1 MTAVPFVFGPK
12 FQNSMLSL
20 MLRDLSFTSRV
31 IKFVENDHLHSDAH
45 KWVFDEIKKKY
56 LKAGIVPS
64 QIEIESGLKKV
75 EKHKVKLYRQFV
87 GEIYKQLPEDP
98 EYIREQLSE
107 FARRANFNDLFSYSQ
122 VLYNGGKADEAYR
135 YVLEQI
141 NHLHA
146 ISFKDDQTVSVTD
159 FEDIRQRFVQQRVLT
174 VDRISTGIP
183 ALDTILRGGLSR
195 LEGEFAVIVA
205 EPKKGKSIALI
216 HMGASC
222 LLKNFKCRV
231 AHFVLEGSTE
241 TTIFRYQSR
250 LSGIPEE
257 RIASDELTPEEQT
270 KLHKIGKRFMGRLEL
285 IPFNTHWEY
294 TTTDIESKLAELDR
308 KGMTPDLIVIDYADL
323 LLPREKSREERMNQR
338 EVYRELK
345 RLALMR
351 KCAIWTASQA
361 QRPKDDGQKESLLK
375 ANSIAETYEKVRI
388 ADFIGT
394 LNQTPKEQRM
404 GVLRFHA
411 DIYRNNACDKT
422 FRLLVDFER
431 MIFHHSRYGHL
442 DIGDMPD
449 WMRSKGKKR

>member
-1 MTAVPFVFGPK
+1 
-12 FQNSMLSL
+12 MLSL

-31 IKFVENDHLHSDAH
+31 IKFVEPEHLHSDAH
-45 KWVFDEIKKKY
+45 KWLFAEIKKKY
-56 LKAGIVPS
+56 DKSGTIPS
-64 QIEIESGLKKV
+64 QIEAEGALKKV
-75 EKHKVKLYRQFV
+75 GREKVKLYRQYMEGV
-87 GEIYKQLPEDP
+87 YAAMPEDP
-98 EYIREQLSE
+98 EFIRDQLTD
-107 FARRANFNDLFSYSQ
+107 FARRANFNDLFSYGQ
-122 VLYNGGKADEAYR
+122 VLYNGGKVTESYQ

-146 ISFKDDQTVSVTD
+146 ITFRDDQMVSISD
-159 FEDIRQRFVQQRVLT
+159 FEDMRQRFVHQRVLT
-174 VDRISTGIP
+174 TDRIPTGIP
-183 ALDTILRGGLSR
+183 ALDAVLRGGLSR
-195 LEGEFAVIVA
+195 LEGEFGCIIA

-216 HMGASC
+216 HMGSSA
-222 LLKNFKCRV
+222 LLKDFKCRV

-241 TTIFRYQSR
+241 TTVFRYQSR

-257 RIASDELTPEEQT
+257 RIASDEITPEEQV
-270 KLHKIGKRFMGRLEL
+270 KLHKVGKRFMGRLEL

-294 TTTDIESKLAELDR
+294 TVTDMEAKLAELDR
-308 KGMTPDLIVIDYADL
+308 KGLTPDLIVIDYADL

-361 QRPKDDGQKESLLK
+361 QRPKDDPGKETLLR

-404 GVLRFHA
+404 GILRFHA
-411 DIYRNNACDKT
+411 DIYRNNACDRT

-442 DIGDMPD
+442 DIGDIPD
-449 WMRSKGKKR
+449 WMRAKGRGKR